1 MWPVSLLQQRRHR
14 KRYNAALFIYLG
26 AYLFSTMRPEDR
38 ARVEA
43 KVTELLKQIGASK
56 PAHARYASPSLRAFC
71 RALAMQRLDTPTSI
85 DGVTWDGLLPRRD
98 AALRWEMRFFDFH
111 PRSPATTEA
120 IAFLRARGLDVP
132 DVLHDAYAEAHP
144 PPRQL

>member
-1 MWPVSLLQQRRHR
+1 MWPFSILQQRRHR
-14 KRYNAALFIYLG
+14 RRFDVALFIYLG
-26 AYLFSTMRPEDR
+26 AHVFSTLRPEER

-43 KVTELLKQIGASK
+43 KVTELIKQASASK
-56 PAHARYASPSLRAFC
+56 AAHVRYASPDLRAFF
-71 RALAMQRLDTPTSI
+71 RGLAMQRLDTPTSVEGI
-85 DGVTWDGLLPRRD
+85 TWDGLMPRLS
-98 AALRWEMRFFDFH
+98 APIRWELRCFDFR
-111 PRSPATTEA
+111 PRAPATTEA